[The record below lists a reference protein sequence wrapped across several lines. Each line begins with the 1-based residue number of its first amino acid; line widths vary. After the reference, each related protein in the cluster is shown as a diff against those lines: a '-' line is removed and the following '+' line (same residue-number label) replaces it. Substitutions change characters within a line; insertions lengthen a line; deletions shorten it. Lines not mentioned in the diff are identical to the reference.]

1 MAREPSRVGSV
12 RLTRSRR
19 MNRYAIKMLFGDSA
33 KFYGI
38 LLGLGF
44 ASLLI
49 AQQASIFVGL
59 MSRTFAFIGEV
70 GHVDLWVFDPTQSY
84 VDEPKPLRTT
94 ALERVRGVTGVEWAA
109 PLYKGLLVAT
119 LPDGSRQVCDVIGID
134 DDTLAGGPVEVVAGS
149 LADLRQPDAVMVE
162 VGSSQQQLRFPAEL
176 APGTVPAPGQV
187 FRRGDPKRSVE
198 IGDIIELNEH
208 RARVVGLV
216 KCSETFVAAP
226 TLYTVYSRAITFAPP
241 TRRVMSAVLVTAVP
255 GTDITT
261 LAQRIR
267 DETGLEA
274 MPPHDYAMRTL
285 SYWMKETGIPINFGI
300 AIALGFFVGV
310 AIAGQMFYNF
320 TLDNLRYVGAFK
332 AMGASTWRL
341 LSMVAL
347 QALVAGVLGLGLGLG
362 AVSAFGLNAA
372 GGKLAFKMLW
382 QIPLIAAVAVLVIC
396 ILASVIS
403 MWKVVRL
410 DPADVFKGA

>member
-1 MAREPSRVGSV
+1 
-12 RLTRSRR
+12 

-176 APGTVPAPGQV
+176 APGAVPAPGQV

-320 TLDNLRYVGAFK
+320 TLDNLRYFGAFK

>member
-1 MAREPSRVGSV
+1 MFRF
-12 RLTRSRR
+12 
-19 MNRYAIKMLFGDSA
+19 AIKMLFGDSA

-59 MSRTFAFIGEV
+59 ISRTFAFIGEV

-94 ALERVRGVTGVEWAA
+94 ALDRVRGVTGVEWAA

-119 LPDGSRQVCDVIGID
+119 LPDGSRQVCDVLGID
-134 DDTLAGGPVEVVAGS
+134 DDTLAGGPVEIVAGS
-149 LADLRQPDAVMVE
+149 LADLRLPDAVMAE
-162 VGSSQQQLRFPAEL
+162 VGSSQQRLKFPAEL
-176 APGTVPAPGQV
+176 PPGAVPAPGQK
-187 FRRGDPKRSVE
+187 FDPLGPKRAVE
-198 IGDIIELNEH
+198 IGDIIELNER

-216 KCSETFVAAP
+216 KCAETFVPAP

-241 TRRVMSAVLVTAVP
+241 SRRVMSAVLVKAAPDVTPA
-255 GTDITT
+255 I

-267 DETGLEA
+267 DETGLAALTPSE
-274 MPPHDYAMRTL
+274 YSERTL
-285 SYWMKETGIPINFGI
+285 GYWLRETGIPINFGI

-320 TLDNLRYVGAFK
+320 TLDNLRYFGAFK
-332 AMGASTWRL
+332 AMGASTRTL
-341 LSMVAL
+341 LGMVAL

-362 AVSAFGLNAA
+362 AVSVFGLNAS

-382 QIPLIAAVAVLVIC
+382 QIPLIAAAAVLIIC
-396 ILASVIS
+396 VFASVIS
-403 MWKVVRL
+403 MWKVIRL

>member
-1 MAREPSRVGSV
+1 MF
-12 RLTRSRR
+12 
-19 MNRYAIKMLFGDSA
+19 RYAIKMLFGDSA

-84 VDEPKPLRTT
+84 VDEPKPLRAT
-94 ALERVRGVTGVEWAA
+94 ALERVRGVTGVAWAA

-119 LPDGSRQVCDVIGID
+119 LPDGSRKVCDVIGID
-134 DDTLAGGPVEVVAGS
+134 DDTLAGGPAEIVAGS
-149 LADLRQPDAVMVE
+149 LADLRLPDAVMVE
-162 VGSSQQQLRFPAEL
+162 VGSSQQQLLFPAAL
-176 APGTVPAPGQV
+176 GPGAVPAPGQV
-187 FRRGDPKRSVE
+187 FDPKGPKRPVE
-198 IGDIIELNEH
+198 IGDIIELNER

-216 KCSETFVAAP
+216 KCAETFVAAP
-226 TLYTVYSRAITFAPP
+226 TIYTTYSRAVTYAPP
-241 TRRVMSAVLVTAVP
+241 SRRVMSAVLVTASP
-255 GTDITT
+255 DIDPAA
-261 LAQRIR
+261 LAERIT
-267 DETGLEA
+267 DETGLDA
-274 MPPHDYAMRTL
+274 MQPHAYSMRTL
-285 SYWMKETGIPINFGI
+285 GYWMRETGIPINFGI

-320 TLDNLRYVGAFK
+320 TLDNLRYFGAFK
-332 AMGASTWRL
+332 AMGASTWTL
-341 LSMVAL
+341 LGMVAL
-347 QALVAGVLGLGLGLG
+347 QALVAGILGLGIGLG
-362 AVSAFGLNAA
+362 AVSAFGLSAA

-382 QIPLIAAVAVLVIC
+382 QIPLIAAGAVLVIC
-396 ILASVIS
+396 VLASVIS

-410 DPADVFKGA
+410 DPADVFKGP

>member
-1 MAREPSRVGSV
+1 MY
-12 RLTRSRR
+12 
-19 MNRYAIKMLFGDSA
+19 RYAIKMLFGDSA

-59 MSRTFAFIGEV
+59 MSRTFAFVGGV
-70 GHVDLWVFDPTQSY
+70 GHIDLWVFDPTQSF
-84 VDEPKPLRTT
+84 VDEPKPLRAT
-94 ALERVRGVTGVEWAA
+94 ALDRVRGVTGVAWAA
-109 PLYKGLLVAT
+109 PIYKGLLVAT
-119 LPDGSRQVCDVIGID
+119 LPDGRRQVCNVIGID
-134 DDTLAGGPVEVVAGS
+134 DDTLAGGPAVIVAGS
-149 LADLRQPDAVMVE
+149 LSDLRQPDAVMVQVE
-162 VGSSQQQLRFPAEL
+162 SSQQNMLFPAEL
-176 APGTVPAPGQV
+176 AVGAMPAPGQV
-187 FRRGDPKRSVE
+187 LDPSLPKRPVQ
-198 IGDIIELNEH
+198 IGDIVELNEH

-216 KCSETFVAAP
+216 KCAETFSPGP
-226 TLYTVYSRAITFAPP
+226 TVYTVYSRAITYAPP
-241 TRRVMSAVLVTAVP
+241 SRRMMSAVLVSAAEGVNP
-255 GTDITT
+255 DA

-267 DETGLEA
+267 DETGLES
-274 MPPHDYAMRTL
+274 MNPWDYSMRTL
-285 SYWMKETGIPINFGI
+285 GYWMRETGIPINFGI

-332 AMGASTWRL
+332 AMGASSRTL
-341 LSMVAL
+341 LGMVAV

-382 QIPLIAAVAVLVIC
+382 QIPLIAAGAVLIIC
-396 ILASVIS
+396 IFASVVS
-403 MWKVVRL
+403 MWKVLRL

>member
-1 MAREPSRVGSV
+1 
-12 RLTRSRR
+12 

-320 TLDNLRYVGAFK
+320 TLDNLRYFGAFK

-341 LSMVAL
+341 LSRVAL

>member
-1 MAREPSRVGSV
+1 MF
-12 RLTRSRR
+12 
-19 MNRYAIKMLFGDSA
+19 RYAIKMLFGDSA

-84 VDEPKPLRTT
+84 VDEPKPLRST
-94 ALERVRGVTGVEWAA
+94 ALDRVRGVTGVAWAA

-119 LPDGSRQVCDVIGID
+119 LPDGSRRVCDVVGID
-134 DDTLAGGPVEVVAGS
+134 DDTLAGAPAEVVAGS
-149 LADLRQPDAVMVE
+149 IADLRMPDAVMVE
-162 VGSSQQQLRFPAEL
+162 VGSSQQQLRFPADL
-176 APGTVPAPGQV
+176 APGAVPAPGQV
-187 FRRGDPKRSVE
+187 FDRKGPTRAVE
-198 IGDIIELNEH
+198 IGDIIELNER

-216 KCSETFVAAP
+216 RCAETFVAAP
-226 TLYTVYSRAITFAPP
+226 TVYTVYSRAITYAPP
-241 TRRVMSAVLVTAVP
+241 SRRVMSSVLVGANEGVAP
-255 GTDITT
+255 EQ

-274 MPPHDYAMRTL
+274 QQPWDYSMRTL
-285 SYWMKETGIPINFGI
+285 GYWMGETGIPINFGI

-320 TLDNLRYVGAFK
+320 TLDNLRYFGAFK
-332 AMGASTWRL
+332 AMGASSGL
-341 LSMVAL
+341 LLGMVAL
-347 QALVAGVLGLGLGLG
+347 QALVAGVIGLGLGLG

-382 QIPLIAAVAVLVIC
+382 QIPLIAAGAVLVIC
-396 ILASVIS
+396 VLASVIS

>member
-1 MAREPSRVGSV
+1 MY
-12 RLTRSRR
+12 
-19 MNRYAIKMLFGDSA
+19 RYAIKMLFGDSA

-59 MSRTFAFIGEV
+59 MSRTFAFVGGV
-70 GHVDLWVFDPTQSY
+70 GHIDLWVFDPTQSF
-84 VDEPKPLRTT
+84 VDEPKPLRAT
-94 ALERVRGVTGVEWAA
+94 ALDRVRGVTGVAWAA
-109 PLYKGLLVAT
+109 PIYKGLLVAT
-119 LPDGSRQVCDVIGID
+119 LPDGRRQVCNVIGID
-134 DDTLAGGPVEVVAGS
+134 DDTLAGGPAVVVAGS
-149 LADLRQPDAVMVE
+149 LSDLRQPDAVMVQVE
-162 VGSSQQQLRFPAEL
+162 SSQQNMLFPAEL
-176 APGTVPAPGQV
+176 AVGAMPAPGQV
-187 FRRGDPKRSVE
+187 LDPSLPKRPVQ
-198 IGDIIELNEH
+198 IGDIVELNEH

-216 KCSETFVAAP
+216 KCAETFSPGP
-226 TLYTVYSRAITFAPP
+226 TVYTVYSRAITYAPP
-241 TRRVMSAVLVTAVP
+241 SRRMMSAVLVSAAEGVNP
-255 GTDITT
+255 DA

-267 DETGLEA
+267 NETGLEA
-274 MPPHDYAMRTL
+274 MNPWDYSMRTL
-285 SYWMKETGIPINFGI
+285 GYWMRETGIPINFGI

-320 TLDNLRYVGAFK
+320 TLDNLRYFGAFK
-332 AMGASTWRL
+332 AMGASSRTL
-341 LSMVAL
+341 LGMVAL

-382 QIPLIAAVAVLVIC
+382 QIPLIAAGAVLIIC
-396 ILASVIS
+396 IFASVVS
-403 MWKVVRL
+403 MWKVLRL

>member
-1 MAREPSRVGSV
+1 MY
-12 RLTRSRR
+12 
-19 MNRYAIKMLFGDSA
+19 RYAIKMLFGDSA

-59 MSRTFAFIGEV
+59 MSRTFAFVGGV
-70 GHVDLWVFDPTQSY
+70 GHIDLWVFDPTQSF
-84 VDEPKPLRTT
+84 VDEPKPLRAT
-94 ALERVRGVTGVEWAA
+94 ALDRVRGVTGVAWAA
-109 PLYKGLLVAT
+109 PIYKGLLVAT
-119 LPDGSRQVCDVIGID
+119 LPDGRRQVCNVIGID
-134 DDTLAGGPVEVVAGS
+134 DDTLAGGPAVIVAGS
-149 LADLRQPDAVMVE
+149 LSDLRQPDAVMVQVE
-162 VGSSQQQLRFPAEL
+162 SSQQNMLFPAEL
-176 APGTVPAPGQV
+176 AVGAMPAPGQV
-187 FRRGDPKRSVE
+187 LDPSLPKRPVQ
-198 IGDIIELNEH
+198 IGDIVELNEH

-216 KCSETFVAAP
+216 KCAETFSPGP
-226 TLYTVYSRAITFAPP
+226 TVYTVYSRAITYAPP
-241 TRRVMSAVLVTAVP
+241 SRRMMSAVLVSAAEGVNP
-255 GTDITT
+255 DA

-274 MPPHDYAMRTL
+274 MNPWDYSMRTL
-285 SYWMKETGIPINFGI
+285 GYWMRETGIPINFGI

-320 TLDNLRYVGAFK
+320 TLDNLRYFGAFK
-332 AMGASTWRL
+332 AMGASSRTL
-341 LSMVAL
+341 LGMVAL

-382 QIPLIAAVAVLVIC
+382 QIPLIAAGAVLIIC
-396 ILASVIS
+396 IFASVVS
-403 MWKVVRL
+403 MWKVLRL

>member
-1 MAREPSRVGSV
+1 MW
-12 RLTRSRR
+12 
-19 MNRYAIKMLFGDSA
+19 RYAIKMLFGDSA

-44 ASLLI
+44 ASLLV

-94 ALERVRGVTGVEWAA
+94 ALERVRGVTGVAWAA
-109 PLYKGLLVAT
+109 PMYKGLLVAT
-119 LPDGSRQVCDVIGID
+119 LPDGSRKVCDVVGID
-134 DDTLAGGPVEVVAGS
+134 DDTLAGAPAEVVAGS
-149 LADLRQPDAVMVE
+149 IADLRLPDAVMVE
-162 VGSSQQQLRFPAEL
+162 VGSSQQQLRFPADL
-176 APGTVPAPGQV
+176 APGAVPAPGQS
-187 FRRGDPKRSVE
+187 FDPKGPTRAVE
-198 IGDIIELNEH
+198 IGDIIELNER

-216 KCSETFVAAP
+216 KCAETFVAAP
-226 TLYTVYSRAITFAPP
+226 TVYTVYSRAVTYAPP
-241 TRRVMSAVLVTAVP
+241 SRRVMSTVLVGCDGGIAP
-255 GTDITT
+255 AE
-261 LAQRIR
+261 LAERIR
-267 DETGLEA
+267 AETGLEA
-274 MPPHDYAMRTL
+274 MEPWDYSMRTL
-285 SYWMKETGIPINFGI
+285 GYWMRETGIPINFGI

-320 TLDNLRYVGAFK
+320 TLDNLRYFGAFK
-332 AMGASTWRL
+332 AMGASSRL
-341 LSMVAL
+341 LLGMVAL

-382 QIPLIAAVAVLVIC
+382 QIPLIAAGAVLVIC
-396 ILASVIS
+396 VLASVIS

>member
-1 MAREPSRVGSV
+1 MY
-12 RLTRSRR
+12 
-19 MNRYAIKMLFGDSA
+19 RYAIKMLFGDSA

-59 MSRTFAFIGEV
+59 MSRTFAFVGGV
-70 GHVDLWVFDPTQSY
+70 GHIDLWVFDPTQSF
-84 VDEPKPLRTT
+84 VDEPKPLRAT
-94 ALERVRGVTGVEWAA
+94 ALDRVRGVTGVAWAA
-109 PLYKGLLVAT
+109 PIYKGLLVAT
-119 LPDGSRQVCDVIGID
+119 LPDGRRQVCNVIGID
-134 DDTLAGGPVEVVAGS
+134 DDTLAGGPAVVVAGS
-149 LADLRQPDAVMVE
+149 LSDLRQPDAVMVQVE
-162 VGSSQQQLRFPAEL
+162 SSQQNMLFPAEL
-176 APGTVPAPGQV
+176 AVGAMPAPGQV
-187 FRRGDPKRSVE
+187 LDPNLPKRPVQ
-198 IGDIIELNEH
+198 IGDIVELNEH

-216 KCSETFVAAP
+216 KCAETFSPGP
-226 TLYTVYSRAITFAPP
+226 TVYTVYSRAITYAPP
-241 TRRVMSAVLVTAVP
+241 SRRMMSAVLVSAAEGVNP
-255 GTDITT
+255 DA

-274 MPPHDYAMRTL
+274 MNPWDYSMRTL
-285 SYWMKETGIPINFGI
+285 GYWMRETGIPINFGI

-320 TLDNLRYVGAFK
+320 TLDNLRYFGAFK
-332 AMGASTWRL
+332 AMGASSRTL
-341 LSMVAL
+341 LGMVAL

-382 QIPLIAAVAVLVIC
+382 QIPLIAAGAVLIIC
-396 ILASVIS
+396 IFASVVS
-403 MWKVVRL
+403 MWKVLRL

>member
-1 MAREPSRVGSV
+1 VF
-12 RLTRSRR
+12 
-19 MNRYAIKMLFGDSA
+19 RYAIKMLFGDSA

-84 VDEPKPLRTT
+84 VDEPKPLRSTT
-94 ALERVRGVTGVEWAA
+94 LERVRGVTGVAWAA

-119 LPDGSRQVCDVIGID
+119 LPDGSRRVCDVVGID
-134 DDTLAGGPVEVVAGS
+134 DDTLAGGPAEIVAGS
-149 LADLRQPDAVMVE
+149 LADLRLPDAVMVE
-162 VGSSQQQLRFPAEL
+162 VGSSQQQLLFPAAL
-176 APGTVPAPGQV
+176 APGAVPAPGQV
-187 FRRGDPKRSVE
+187 FDPKGPKRPVE
-198 IGDIIELNEH
+198 IGDIIELNER

-216 KCSETFVAAP
+216 RCAETFVAAP
-226 TLYTVYSRAITFAPP
+226 TIYTTYSRAITYAPP
-241 TRRVMSAVLVTAVP
+241 SRRVMSSVLVTAAPDVDP
-255 GTDITT
+255 AE
-261 LAQRIR
+261 LAARVR
-267 DETGLEA
+267 AETGLEA
-274 MPPHDYAMRTL
+274 LPPHDYAMRTL
-285 SYWMKETGIPINFGI
+285 GYWMRETGIPINFGI

-320 TLDNLRYVGAFK
+320 TLDNLRYFGAFK
-332 AMGASTWRL
+332 AMGASSWTL
-341 LSMVAL
+341 LGMVAL

-382 QIPLIAAVAVLVIC
+382 QIPLIAAGAVLVIC
-396 ILASVIS
+396 VLASMIS

-410 DPADVFKGA
+410 DPADVFKGP

>member
-1 MAREPSRVGSV
+1 MY
-12 RLTRSRR
+12 
-19 MNRYAIKMLFGDSA
+19 RYAIKMLFGDSA

-59 MSRTFAFIGEV
+59 MSRTFAFVGGV
-70 GHVDLWVFDPTQSY
+70 GHIDLWVFDPTQSF
-84 VDEPKPLRTT
+84 VDEPKPLRAT
-94 ALERVRGVTGVEWAA
+94 ALDRVRGVTGVAWAA
-109 PLYKGLLVAT
+109 PIYKGLLVAT
-119 LPDGSRQVCDVIGID
+119 LPDGRRQVCNVIGID
-134 DDTLAGGPVEVVAGS
+134 DDTLAGGPAVIVAGS
-149 LADLRQPDAVMVE
+149 LSDLRQPDAVMVQVE
-162 VGSSQQQLRFPAEL
+162 SSQQNMLFPAEL
-176 APGTVPAPGQV
+176 AVGAMPAPGQV
-187 FRRGDPKRSVE
+187 LDPSLPKRPVQ
-198 IGDIIELNEH
+198 IGDIVELNEH

-216 KCSETFVAAP
+216 KCAETFSPGP
-226 TLYTVYSRAITFAPP
+226 TVYTVYSRAITYAPP
-241 TRRVMSAVLVTAVP
+241 SRRMMSAVLVSAAEGVNP
-255 GTDITT
+255 DA

-267 DETGLEA
+267 DETGLES
-274 MPPHDYAMRTL
+274 MNPWDYSMRTL
-285 SYWMKETGIPINFGI
+285 GYWMRETGIPINFGI

-320 TLDNLRYVGAFK
+320 TLDNLRYFGAFK
-332 AMGASTWRL
+332 AMGASSRTL
-341 LSMVAL
+341 LGMVAL

-382 QIPLIAAVAVLVIC
+382 QIPLIAAGAVLIIC
-396 ILASVIS
+396 IFASVVS
-403 MWKVVRL
+403 MWKVLRL

>member
-1 MAREPSRVGSV
+1 
-12 RLTRSRR
+12 
-19 MNRYAIKMLFGDSA
+19 MLFGDSA

-59 MSRTFAFIGEV
+59 MSRTFAFVGGV
-70 GHVDLWVFDPTQSY
+70 GHIDLWVFDPTQSF
-84 VDEPKPLRTT
+84 VDEPKPLRAT
-94 ALERVRGVTGVEWAA
+94 ALDRVRGVTGVAWAA
-109 PLYKGLLVAT
+109 PIYKGLLVAT
-119 LPDGSRQVCDVIGID
+119 LPDGRRQVCNVIGID
-134 DDTLAGGPVEVVAGS
+134 DDTLAGGPAVVVAGS
-149 LADLRQPDAVMVE
+149 LSDLRQPDAVMVQVE
-162 VGSSQQQLRFPAEL
+162 SSQQNMLFPAEL
-176 APGTVPAPGQV
+176 AVGAMPAPGQV
-187 FRRGDPKRSVE
+187 LDPSLPKRPVQ
-198 IGDIIELNEH
+198 IGDIVELNEH

-216 KCSETFVAAP
+216 KCAETFSPGP
-226 TLYTVYSRAITFAPP
+226 TIYTVYSRAITYAPP
-241 TRRVMSAVLVTAVP
+241 SRRMMSAVLVSAAEGVNP
-255 GTDITT
+255 DA

-267 DETGLEA
+267 NETGLEA
-274 MPPHDYAMRTL
+274 MNPWDYSMRTL
-285 SYWMKETGIPINFGI
+285 GYWMRETGIPINFGI

-320 TLDNLRYVGAFK
+320 TLDNLRYFGAFK
-332 AMGASTWRL
+332 AMGASSRTL
-341 LSMVAL
+341 LGMVAL

-382 QIPLIAAVAVLVIC
+382 QIPLIAAGAVLIIC
-396 ILASVIS
+396 IFASVVS
-403 MWKVVRL
+403 MWKVLRL

>member
-1 MAREPSRVGSV
+1 MY
-12 RLTRSRR
+12 
-19 MNRYAIKMLFGDSA
+19 RYAIKMLFGDNA

-59 MSRTFAFIGEV
+59 MSRTFAFIGDV
-70 GHVDLWVFDPTQSY
+70 GHVDIWVFDPTQSY

-94 ALERVRGVTGVEWAA
+94 ALERVRGVTGVAWAA

-119 LPDGSRQVCDVIGID
+119 LPDGKRQLCNVVGID
-134 DDTLAGGPVEVVAGS
+134 DDTLAAGPGRIVEGS
-149 LADLRQPDAVMVE
+149 VADLRQPDAVMVQ
-162 VGSSQQQLRFPAEL
+162 VGSSQQNMMFPAEL
-176 APGTVPAPGQV
+176 APGALPAPGQ
-187 FRRGDPKRSVE
+187 FIDPKGPKRPVQ
-198 IGDIIELNEH
+198 IGDIVELNER

-216 KCSETFVAAP
+216 KCPETFTPGP
-226 TLYTVYSRAITFAPP
+226 TIYTVYSRALTYAPP
-241 TRRVMSAVLVTAVP
+241 ARRVMSAVLVKANEGVDP
-255 GTDITT
+255 AELCERITE
-261 LAQRIR
+261 Q
-267 DETGLEA
+267 TGYAALQ
-274 MPPHDYAMRTL
+274 PWDYSMRTL
-285 SYWMKETGIPINFGI
+285 GYWMGETGIPINFGI

-320 TLDNLRYVGAFK
+320 TLDNLRYFGAFK
-332 AMGASTWRL
+332 AMGASSRML
-341 LSMVAL
+341 LGMVAL

-362 AVSAFGLNAA
+362 AVSAFGINAA

-382 QIPLIAAVAVLVIC
+382 QIPFIAAGAVLVIC
-396 ILASVIS
+396 VLASVIS

>member
-1 MAREPSRVGSV
+1 MY
-12 RLTRSRR
+12 
-19 MNRYAIKMLFGDSA
+19 RYAIKMLFGDSA

-59 MSRTFAFIGEV
+59 MSRTFAFVGGV
-70 GHVDLWVFDPTQSY
+70 GHIDLWVFDPTQSF
-84 VDEPKPLRTT
+84 VDEPKPLRAT
-94 ALERVRGVTGVEWAA
+94 ALDRVRGVTGVAWAA
-109 PLYKGLLVAT
+109 PIYKGLLVAT
-119 LPDGSRQVCDVIGID
+119 LPDGRRQVCNVIGID
-134 DDTLAGGPVEVVAGS
+134 DDTLAGGPAVIVAGS
-149 LADLRQPDAVMVE
+149 LSDLRQPDAVMVQVE
-162 VGSSQQQLRFPAEL
+162 SSQQNMLFPAEL
-176 APGTVPAPGQV
+176 AVGAMPAPGQV
-187 FRRGDPKRSVE
+187 LDPSLPKRPVQ
-198 IGDIIELNEH
+198 IGDIVELNEH

-216 KCSETFVAAP
+216 KCAETFSPGP
-226 TLYTVYSRAITFAPP
+226 TIYTVYSRAITYAPP
-241 TRRVMSAVLVTAVP
+241 SRRMMSAVLVSAAEGVNP
-255 GTDITT
+255 DA

-267 DETGLEA
+267 DETGLES
-274 MPPHDYAMRTL
+274 MNPWDYSMRTL
-285 SYWMKETGIPINFGI
+285 GYWMRETGIPINFGI

-320 TLDNLRYVGAFK
+320 TLDNLRYFGAFK
-332 AMGASTWRL
+332 AMGASSRTL
-341 LSMVAL
+341 LGMVAL

-382 QIPLIAAVAVLVIC
+382 QIPLIAAGAVLIIC
-396 ILASVIS
+396 IFASVVS
-403 MWKVVRL
+403 MWKVLRL

>member
-1 MAREPSRVGSV
+1 MYRF
-12 RLTRSRR
+12 
-19 MNRYAIKMLFGDSA
+19 AIKMLFGDSA

-59 MSRTFAFIGEV
+59 MSRTFAFVGEV

-84 VDEPKPLRTT
+84 VDEPKPLRST
-94 ALERVRGVTGVEWAA
+94 ALDRVRGVTGVAWAA

-119 LPDGSRQVCDVIGID
+119 LPDGTRKVCDVIGID
-134 DDTLAGGPVEVVAGS
+134 DDTLAGGPAEVVEGS
-149 LADLRQPDAVMVE
+149 LADLRLPDAVMVE
-162 VGSSQQQLRFPAEL
+162 VDSSQQNLRFPAEL
-176 APGTVPAPGQV
+176 APGAVPAPGQV
-187 FRRGDPKRSVE
+187 FDPKGPTRAAA
-198 IGDIIELNEH
+198 IGDIIELNER

-216 KCSETFVAAP
+216 HCAETFVAPP
-226 TLYTVYSRAITFAPP
+226 TIYTVYSRAITYAPP
-241 TRRVMSAVLVTAVP
+241 SRRVMSSVLVGCSEGVSPA
-255 GTDITT
+255 D

-267 DETGLEA
+267 DETELEA
-274 MPPHDYAMRTL
+274 LEPWDYSMRTL
-285 SYWMKETGIPINFGI
+285 GYWMRETGIPINFGI

-320 TLDNLRYVGAFK
+320 TLDNLRFFGAFK
-332 AMGASTWRL
+332 AMGASSRL
-341 LSMVAL
+341 LLGMVAL

-382 QIPLIAAVAVLVIC
+382 QIPLVAAGAVLIIC
-396 ILASVIS
+396 VVASVIS

>member
-1 MAREPSRVGSV
+1 MY
-12 RLTRSRR
+12 
-19 MNRYAIKMLFGDSA
+19 RYAIKMLFGDSA

-59 MSRTFAFIGEV
+59 MSRTFAFVGGV
-70 GHVDLWVFDPTQSY
+70 GHIDLWVFDPTQSF
-84 VDEPKPLRTT
+84 VDEPKPLRAT
-94 ALERVRGVTGVEWAA
+94 ALDRVRGVTGVAWAA
-109 PLYKGLLVAT
+109 PIYKGLLVAT
-119 LPDGSRQVCDVIGID
+119 LPDGRRQVCNVIGID
-134 DDTLAGGPVEVVAGS
+134 DDTLAGGPAVIVAGS
-149 LADLRQPDAVMVE
+149 LSDLRQPDAVMVQVE
-162 VGSSQQQLRFPAEL
+162 SSQQNMLFPAEL
-176 APGTVPAPGQV
+176 AVGAMPAPGQV
-187 FRRGDPKRSVE
+187 LDPNLPKRPVQ
-198 IGDIIELNEH
+198 IGDIVELNEH

-216 KCSETFVAAP
+216 KCAETFSPGP
-226 TLYTVYSRAITFAPP
+226 TVYTVYSRAITYAPP
-241 TRRVMSAVLVTAVP
+241 SRRMMSAVLVSAAEGVNP
-255 GTDITT
+255 DA

-267 DETGLEA
+267 DETGLQA
-274 MPPHDYAMRTL
+274 MNPWDYSMRTL
-285 SYWMKETGIPINFGI
+285 GYWMRETGIPINFGI

-320 TLDNLRYVGAFK
+320 TLDNLRYFGAFK
-332 AMGASTWRL
+332 AMGASSRTL
-341 LSMVAL
+341 LGMVAL

-382 QIPLIAAVAVLVIC
+382 QIPLIAAGAVLIIC
-396 ILASVIS
+396 IFASVVS
-403 MWKVVRL
+403 MWKVLRL

>member
-1 MAREPSRVGSV
+1 MWRF
-12 RLTRSRR
+12 
-19 MNRYAIKMLFGDSA
+19 AIKMLFGDSA

-94 ALERVRGVTGVEWAA
+94 ALERVRGVTGVAWAA
-109 PLYKGLLVAT
+109 PMYKGLLVAT
-119 LPDGSRQVCDVIGID
+119 LPDGSRKVCDVIGID
-134 DDTLAGGPVEVVAGS
+134 DDTLAGAPAEVVAGS
-149 LADLRQPDAVMVE
+149 IADLRLPDAVMVE
-162 VGSSQQQLRFPAEL
+162 VGSSQQQLRFPADL
-176 APGTVPAPGQV
+176 APGAVPAPGQA
-187 FRRGDPKRSVE
+187 FDPQGPTRAVE
-198 IGDIIELNEH
+198 IGDIIELNER

-216 KCSETFVAAP
+216 KCAETFVAAP
-226 TLYTVYSRAITFAPP
+226 TVYTVYSRAVTYAPP
-241 TRRVMSAVLVTAVP
+241 SRRVMSTVLVGCGDGVAP
-255 GTDITT
+255 AE
-261 LAQRIR
+261 LAGRIR
-267 DETGLEA
+267 AETGLEA
-274 MPPHDYAMRTL
+274 MEPWDYSMRTL
-285 SYWMKETGIPINFGI
+285 GYWMRETGIPINFGI

-320 TLDNLRYVGAFK
+320 TLDNLRYFGAFK
-332 AMGASTWRL
+332 AMGASSRL
-341 LSMVAL
+341 LLGMVAL

-382 QIPLIAAVAVLVIC
+382 QIPLIAAGAVLVIC
-396 ILASVIS
+396 VLASVLS

>member
-1 MAREPSRVGSV
+1 MY
-12 RLTRSRR
+12 
-19 MNRYAIKMLFGDSA
+19 RYAIKMLFGDSA

-59 MSRTFAFIGEV
+59 MSRTFAFVGGV
-70 GHVDLWVFDPTQSY
+70 GHIDLWVFDPTQSF
-84 VDEPKPLRTT
+84 VDEPKPLRAT
-94 ALERVRGVTGVEWAA
+94 ALDRVRGVTGVAWAA
-109 PLYKGLLVAT
+109 PIYKGLLVAT
-119 LPDGSRQVCDVIGID
+119 LPDGRRQVCNVIGID
-134 DDTLAGGPVEVVAGS
+134 DDTLAGGPAVIVAGS
-149 LADLRQPDAVMVE
+149 LSDLRQPDAVMVQVE
-162 VGSSQQQLRFPAEL
+162 SSQQNMLFPAEL
-176 APGTVPAPGQV
+176 AVGAMPAPGQV
-187 FRRGDPKRSVE
+187 LDPSLPKRPVQ
-198 IGDIIELNEH
+198 IGDIVELNEH

-216 KCSETFVAAP
+216 KCAETFSPGPPV
-226 TLYTVYSRAITFAPP
+226 YTVYSRAITYAPP
-241 TRRVMSAVLVTAVP
+241 SRRMMSAVLVSAAEGVNP
-255 GTDITT
+255 DA

-267 DETGLEA
+267 DETGLES
-274 MPPHDYAMRTL
+274 MNPWDYSMRTL
-285 SYWMKETGIPINFGI
+285 GYWMRETGIPINFGI

-320 TLDNLRYVGAFK
+320 TLDNLRYFGAFK
-332 AMGASTWRL
+332 AMGASSRTL
-341 LSMVAL
+341 LGMVAL

-382 QIPLIAAVAVLVIC
+382 QIPLIAAGAVLIIC
-396 ILASVIS
+396 IFASVVS
-403 MWKVVRL
+403 MWKVLRL